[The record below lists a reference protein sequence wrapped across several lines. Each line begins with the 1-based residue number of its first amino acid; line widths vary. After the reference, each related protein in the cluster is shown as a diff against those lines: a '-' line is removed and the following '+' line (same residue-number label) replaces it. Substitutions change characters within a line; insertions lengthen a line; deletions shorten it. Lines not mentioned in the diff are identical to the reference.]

1 MCAFL
6 NIARILNDILNCR
19 VFKAGMKLDTFYNL
33 LVKELKTNDSSS
45 PTETCVFVENRKDVI
60 EISQTF
66 HGKSDFF
73 RSYVL
78 RTIMEV
84 ILGSLMLTWLCVYG
98 LQETLEVK

>member
-1 MCAFL
+1 MF
-6 NIARILNDILNCR
+6 IILSLFDFR
-19 VFKAGMKLDTFYNL
+19 VFKAGMKLEVFYNL
-33 LVKELKTNDSSS
+33 LVKDLKTNESAN
-45 PTETCVFVENRKDVI
+45 PAETCVFVENRRDVI

-84 ILGSLMLTWLCVYG
+84 VLGLLMLAWLCVYG
-98 LQETLEVK
+98 LQETLEVRCKGVKSK